1 MKLRHLPLRLGAG
14 AFILSSGLDKRGAD
28 EETAQRTHATA
39 VGAYPF
45 LKDVKPATFVKALSA
60 SEIALGGA
68 LLVPVLPTTIVAAG
82 FTAFSAALVGMY
94 ARTPALHR
102 GEKDFRPSPQGVG
115 IAKDVI
121 MLGAAATYLL
131 DVLGSNAHK
140 AAKKASKKA
149 KKAGRKAAKSAGEVL
164 HH

>member
-14 AFILSSGLDKRGAD
+14 AYILSSGLDKHGAD
-28 EETAQRTHATA
+28 EETAQGLHATA
-39 VGAYPF
+39 AAAYPF
-45 LKDVKPATFVKALSA
+45 LKDVKPKTFAKALSA

-68 LLVPVLPTTIVAAG
+68 LLVPVLPTAVVSAG

-94 ARTPALHR
+94 VRTPALHR
-102 GEKDFRPSPQGVG
+102 GENDLRPSPQGVG

-140 AAKKASKKA
+140 AAKKAGKKA
-149 KKAGRKAAKSAGEVL
+149 KKAGKKAAKSAGDAL